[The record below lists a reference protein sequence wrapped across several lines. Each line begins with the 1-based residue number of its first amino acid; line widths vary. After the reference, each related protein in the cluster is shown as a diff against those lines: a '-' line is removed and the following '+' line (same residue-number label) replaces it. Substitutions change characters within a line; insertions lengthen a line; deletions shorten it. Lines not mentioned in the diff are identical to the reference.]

1 MLDRIKRKVLFSRVF
16 RRLVGRADS
25 VILPGFEGFSIYR
38 IGRFFLQALT
48 DGQMTM
54 RASAIAFKVFI
65 AFFPAVIMLL
75 TLIPFIPIDDF
86 QIKLLITF
94 RDLLPPEV
102 YKFIETTLHD
112 LLVKKHGTLLSVS
125 FLIGIY
131 LASNSIDAILEGFSQ
146 STNLHTWHSPLKQR
160 MLSMG
165 LLLVLPI
172 LGLIGIPILTMSG
185 IAIDRLT
192 DYSILTNQ
200 LQVYA
205 LVAAKW
211 LISTLL
217 VLSFVSMLYAAGDP
231 TSPKFRLITPGA
243 LLAMFLVLVISQA
256 LAFVFSNITD
266 YNALYG
272 SIGAILAVQLWI
284 YFNMLGL
291 LIGHELNAAIVKA
304 SVEHSANLKVR
315 KQAIA
320 SPSRPT

>member
-1 MLDRIKRKVLFSRVF
+1 MLNRIKRKVLFSRVF
-16 RRLVGRADS
+16 RRLVGRADD
-25 VILPGFEGFSIYR
+25 VVLPGFEGFSIYR
-38 IGRFFLQALT
+38 IGRFFLQALS
-48 DGQMTM
+48 DGQLAM

-86 QIKLLITF
+86 QIKLLVTF

-125 FLIGIY
+125 FLIGLY
-131 LASNSIDAILEGFSQ
+131 LASNSIDAILQGFSQ

-160 MLSMG
+160 LLSLG

-172 LGLIGIPILTMSG
+172 LGLIGIPVLTMSG

-192 DYSILTNQ
+192 DYSILTSQVQ
-200 LQVYA
+200 LYA
-205 LVAAKW
+205 LIAAKW

-217 VLSFVSMLYAAGDP
+217 VLGFVSMLYAAGDP

-284 YFNMLGL
+284 YFNMIAL
-291 LIGHELNAAIVKA
+291 LIGHELNSAIVKA
-304 SVEHSANLKVR
+304 RVDHRANLKIR
-315 KQAIA
+315 KLAA
-320 SPSRPT
+320 SPV